1 MIKECLRELNMKKNI
16 SLRFIRIRTTIV
28 LIVSFLIINA
38 FIHVQFYNQRKEA
51 KLKAEYTA
59 E

>member
-1 MIKECLRELNMKKNI
+1 MKKNI

-51 KLKAEYTA
+51 KLNVEYTA

>member
-1 MIKECLRELNMKKNI
+1 MKKNI

-28 LIVSFLIINA
+28 LIVSFLIIN
-38 FIHVQFYNQRKEA
+38 VQFYNQRKEA

>member
-1 MIKECLRELNMKKNI
+1 MKKNI

-28 LIVSFLIINA
+28 LIISFLIINA
-38 FIHVQFYNQRKEA
+38 FIHVQFYNQGKEA

>member
-1 MIKECLRELNMKKNI
+1 MKKNI

-28 LIVSFLIINA
+28 LT

>member
-1 MIKECLRELNMKKNI
+1 MKKYI

>member
-1 MIKECLRELNMKKNI
+1 MKKNI
-16 SLRFIRIRTTIV
+16 ILRFIRIRTTIV

-38 FIHVQFYNQRKEA
+38 FIHVKFYNQGKEA

>member
-1 MIKECLRELNMKKNI
+1 MKKNI

-28 LIVSFLIINA
+28 LIVSFLIVNA

-51 KLKAEYTA
+51 KLNAEYTA

>member
-1 MIKECLRELNMKKNI
+1 MKKNI

-38 FIHVQFYNQRKEA
+38 FIHIRKINY
-51 KLKAEYTA
+51 KTYI
-59 E
+59 

>member
-1 MIKECLRELNMKKNI
+1 MKKNI

-38 FIHVQFYNQRKEA
+38 FIHVPFYNQRKEA
-51 KLKAEYTA
+51 KLNAEYTA

>member
-1 MIKECLRELNMKKNI
+1 MKKNI

-38 FIHVQFYNQRKEA
+38 FIHVQFTIRGKKQN
-51 KLKAEYTA
+51 
-59 E
+59 